1 MVNKLDS
8 KSSVVRLVGS
18 SPTSG
23 TMNKKQ
29 TKSLAYI
36 VGVALGDGNLSNSNG
51 RAVRLR
57 VTCDNKYPE
66 IIREIVKHLK
76 IILPDNKV
84 GLIDRKTATDVYCY
98 SNKLEELLGWK
109 AKDGSKEK
117 QKVTVP
123 DWIVDNKMYTKECL
137 RGLFQ
142 TDGSIYMDRKYLYTN
157 FTSIIPTLINK
168 VKIMIENLGFK
179 PKMQKTLQFNNKTK
193 YVIRMSR
200 EPQKFI
206 EVINLW
212 KK

>member
-1 MVNKLDS
+1 M
-8 KSSVVRLVGS
+8 GS

-23 TMNKKQ
+23 TMNRRQ

-36 VGVALGDGNLSNSNG
+36 IGVALGDGNLSNQNR

-57 VTCDNKYPE
+57 VTCDNKYPK
-66 IIREIVKHLK
+66 IIKEIVKHLK
-76 IILPDNKV
+76 IVLPDNRV
-84 GLIDRKTATDVYCY
+84 GLIDRETATDVYCY
-98 SNKLEELLGWK
+98 SNKLENLLGWK
-109 AKDGSKEK
+109 ALAGSKER

-123 DWIVDNKMYTKECL
+123 DWIVNDKIYTRECL

-168 VKIMIENLGFK
+168 VKTMIENLGFK
-179 PKMQKTLQFNNKTK
+179 PKMQKTQQINKKIK
-193 YVIRMSR
+193 YVIRMSKDP
-200 EPQKFI
+200 EKFI
-206 EVINLW
+206 KEINLW